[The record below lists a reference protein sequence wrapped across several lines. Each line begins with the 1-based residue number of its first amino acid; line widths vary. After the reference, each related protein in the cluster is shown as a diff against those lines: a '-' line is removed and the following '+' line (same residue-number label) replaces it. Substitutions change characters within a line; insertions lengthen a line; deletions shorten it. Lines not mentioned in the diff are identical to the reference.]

1 MSTLTIR
8 RLDEKVKERLR
19 VQAALHGRSME
30 EEARLILEQGV
41 QHPGGGAS
49 WLEQIRERVE
59 ARGGFEV
66 PVLERTEMAE
76 PWKFE

>member
-8 RLDEKVKERLR
+8 RLDETVKERLR

-30 EEARLILEQGV
+30 EEARVILEQGV
-41 QHPGGGAS
+41 QGPVSGAS
-49 WLEQIRERVE
+49 WLEQIRHRVE

-66 PVLERTEMAE
+66 PVVDHTEMAE

>member
-8 RLDEKVKERLR
+8 RLDESVKERLR

-30 EEARLILEQGV
+30 EEARVILEQGV
-41 QHPGGGAS
+41 QRAEGGTS
-49 WLEQIRERVE
+49 WLQQIRERVE

-66 PVLERTEMAE
+66 PVVERKEMAE